1 MLRWQRRLGFT
12 YATRSRNTTVTEDQ
26 IYYRKQ
32 SPSQTAEIIQQRIRF
47 EEVTP
52 ANTDAAFLD
61 TSIESLVVPLGL
73 PIYDGYDGLDDL
85 QLTFLTLPSGATV
98 TLASYLNSPQPG
110 TSIHVD
116 SAMQNIPQ
124 IIFESCQ
131 QLQVS
136 REEALWFH
144 PDWQDEIDYRFET
157 LRERLH
163 TEHGAIEKR
172 PELSQLEELPQ
183 QNQYEPIDC
192 FNHALRIYTREYVPA
207 TYWAMLQRNLGLAYF
222 NRNQGDRRE
231 NLERS
236 IECFNKSLEVYRQ
249 DEFPEQWKIN
259 QEDLR
264 QSYRLLKSLSKPL
277 SNKAIID
284 SPIERQLLKSTS
296 LQGVNHIFETV
307 RNIQPE
313 VNLRSFQHILKVGRD
328 VELDNNLRD
337 LKHILTLR
345 NSVMRGSRRGNR
357 RTGINKFLDLRNID
371 MRGVN
376 LSAANLS
383 GANLSSANLS
393 GVNLSGSNLLI
404 ANLHHAN
411 LRGANLRDVKLGAA
425 DLSGADLSGADLSG
439 ANLINANLLCAN
451 LSNAKLS
458 DTKWIGAN
466 LSGIN
471 FRGAD
476 VNKTRFILV
485 LGITEFLKKDLI
497 IRGAV
502 FHDFPRDLS
511 ESRTLVPH

>member
-1 MLRWQRRLGFT
+1 MNQ
-12 YATRSRNTTVTEDQ
+12 
-26 IYYRKQ
+26 
-32 SPSQTAEIIQQRIRF
+32 PAETIQQRIRF

-61 TSIESLVVPLGL
+61 ASIESLIAPLGL
-73 PIYDGYDGLDDL
+73 PIYEGYDGLDEL

-98 TLASYLNSPQPG
+98 TLAMYLNSPQPG

-124 IIFESCQ
+124 IVFESCQ
-131 QLQVS
+131 QLHVS
-136 REEALWFH
+136 REEVLWFN
-144 PDWQDEIDYRFET
+144 PDWQEEIEGLYA
-157 LRERLH
+157 
-163 TEHGAIEKR
+163 EHGVSEKR
-172 PELSQLEELPQ
+172 SESLQVQESPHG
-183 QNQYEPIDC
+183 NQYEPFAERFGTKIDC
-192 FNHALRIYTREYVPA
+192 FNHALRIYTRENFP
-207 TYWAMLQRNLGLAYF
+207 TYWAMLQHNLGLAYQ
-222 NRNQGDRRE
+222 NRDRGDRRD

-236 IECFNKSLEVYRQ
+236 IECFNKSIEIYTQ
-249 DEFPEQWKIN
+249 NEYPEKWKIN
-259 QEDLR
+259 QEDLTESHR
-264 QSYRLLKSLSKPL
+264 LLKSLSYRLLKSLSKPL

-296 LQGVNHIFETV
+296 SQGVNHIFETV
-307 RNIQPE
+307 RNIHPD
-313 VNLRSFQHILKVGRD
+313 VNLRSFQHILKVVRD
-328 VELDNNLRD
+328 VDLDNNLRD
-337 LKHILTLR
+337 VKHILTLR

-357 RTGINKFLDLRNID
+357 RTGINKLLDLRNID

-425 DLSGADLSGADLSG
+425 DLSGADLSGA
-439 ANLINANLLCAN
+439 NLIHANLLCAN

-466 LSGIN
+466 LSGVN

-476 VNKTRFILV
+476 VDKTQFILV

-502 FHDFPRDLS
+502 FHDFPRDRS